1 VIARAL
7 LYARTLRHL
16 RPGQLAYL
24 PLRRLQARLPPPRT
38 GPGMPLDPARAL
50 PLAAEAAAWGPGEAE
65 ARLARAEEVR
75 AGVFRFLNHAET
87 LPEQPEWR
95 ARRVGHLWSYHLHY
109 FAYAVDLAWA
119 WRITGDAAYLRR
131 FEALALGWIAA
142 TEGGRG
148 DGWEP
153 YALATR
159 ILHWSEAL
167 LLSGGGLDPRAGD
180 EIARSLWRQ
189 LAVLERRLER
199 HLLANH
205 LQRDLQALAVGG
217 LLFPGAEAARWRAR
231 GARGL
236 WRELGEQVLGDGG
249 HFERSPM
256 YHAMA
261 LDDFLRAAALLRAGG
276 EGVGE
281 DALERLRRMTRALG
295 VLSRP
300 DGTLHLFNDAAHGQ
314 APSRGALDALARRV
328 LGEGVPAPDGPLA
341 LPETGYFGWME
352 EGGGT
357 RLVADCGVPGAA
369 YQPGHAHCDLLS
381 FELDLGGRPVVVD
394 TGVSGYEGD
403 PFRAYARST
412 RAHSTVGIGGR
423 EQSEVW
429 GTFRVA
435 RRASPVAPVLRADA
449 RGARFEGG
457 CRPAHD
463 RRTLHR
469 RRMEVRAG
477 RLAVTDRVEGSA
489 GAALESYLHLH
500 PDFAV
505 RREGE
510 AWVAVRPG
518 QTVVVEPW
526 GMDGCTLHRG
536 ERAPPLGWHLP
547 EFGRALPAPALRL
560 RVEANDGREF
570 GYRIREASDTPG

>member
-1 VIARAL
+1 MLGRAL

-16 RPGQLAYL
+16 RPEQLAYL
-24 PLRRLQARLPPPRT
+24 PLRRAQARLPLPRT
-38 GPGMPLDPARAL
+38 GPGEPVDPARAT
-50 PLAAEAAAWGPGEAE
+50 PLVAEVAGWGPGDAE
-65 ARLARAEEVR
+65 ARRARADEVR

-87 LPEQPEWR
+87 LPEQPEWT

-119 WRITGDAAYLRR
+119 WRMTGDAAYAHR
-131 FEALALGWIAA
+131 FSALARGWIAA

-159 ILHWSEAL
+159 AVHWAEAL
-167 LLSGGGLDPRAGD
+167 LLFGEGLDAGTRD
-180 EIARSLWRQ
+180 AVGRSLWRQ

-217 LLFPGAEAARWRAR
+217 LLFGGADAARWRR
-231 GARGL
+231 TGARGL
-236 WRELGEQVLGDGG
+236 WRELDEQVLGDGG

-256 YHAMA
+256 YHAVA
-261 LDDFLRAAALLRAGG
+261 LDDYLRAAALLRAGG
-276 EGVGE
+276 EPVPAAAE
-281 DALERLRRMTRALG
+281 ERLRRMTRAFA

-300 DGTLHLFNDAAHGQ
+300 DGILHLFNDAAQGE
-314 APSRGALDALARRV
+314 APGRAELDGLARRV
-328 LGEGVPAPDGPLA
+328 LGEGVPAVEGRLELA
-341 LPETGYFGWME
+341 ETGYFGWAE
-352 EGGGT
+352 PGGGT
-357 RLVADCGVPGAA
+357 RLLVDCGLPGPV

-394 TGVSGYEGD
+394 AGVSGYDGD

-412 RAHSTVGIGGR
+412 RAHNTLAIGGR

-429 GTFRVA
+429 GTFRVGG
-435 RRASPVAPVLRADA
+435 RAEPVDPVLRADA
-449 RGARFEGG
+449 DGAVFEGG
-457 CRPAHD
+457 CRPWHD
-463 RRTLHR
+463 RRTIHR
-469 RRMEVRAG
+469 RTIEVERG
-477 RLAVTDRVEGSA
+477 DLRVTDRVDGSA
-489 GAALESYLHLH
+489 GAVLESYLHLH

-505 RREGE
+505 RREGD
-510 AWVAVRPG
+510 AWTATRPG
-518 QTVVVEPW
+518 QTVVVEAW
-526 GMDGCTLHRG
+526 GADDVSLHVG
-536 ERAPPLGWHLP
+536 ERDPVQGWHLP

-560 RVEANDGREF
+560 RVHANDGRRF
-570 GYRIREASDTPG
+570 GYHIREG